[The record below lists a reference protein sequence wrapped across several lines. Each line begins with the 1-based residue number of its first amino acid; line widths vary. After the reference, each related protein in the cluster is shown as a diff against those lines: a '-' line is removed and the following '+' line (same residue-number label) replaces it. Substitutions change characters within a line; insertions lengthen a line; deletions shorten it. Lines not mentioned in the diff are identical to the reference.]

1 MCGILGY
8 ISEKE
13 IDQGKFKSLLSL
25 MDHRGPDDS
34 GTFFHKDRVAL
45 GQTRLSIIDLSDDG
59 HQPMISQCGNY
70 VIIFNGEIYNYQD
83 IRKELVGKDYKFAS
97 ATDTEAILNG
107 YIEYGSSIVE
117 KLNGMFA
124 FAIFDIAKNE
134 LFIARDRS
142 GIKPLYYYNCGD
154 DLVFSSEIRVL
165 KTISNEIDVESK
177 ILCLTFGHVP
187 EPNTI
192 YKKIKS
198 FPAGYYG
205 YYKNRNFRL
214 QKFSRYEFLPKVDDS
229 YDSVVSNVKTLL
241 HDSVKRHLISD
252 APIGTFLSGGLDS
265 SAITAIAAQYRNEL
279 NTLSLIFDEQKYS
292 EESYQDLVV
301 KRYNTKHTKYLINEK
316 YFLDSINGFIQ
327 SIDQPTCDGMNTFL
341 VSKAARDVGLKTV
354 LSGLGGDEIFYGY
367 PSFKF
372 MGKLRFADKLPGVIT
387 NYLSGYKKLKK
398 LKFLK
403 YDMNLKHYLPVRGI
417 FNATEIAKI
426 LDISETEIYKI
437 VHDFFIANYI
447 DYSCNSV
454 IDEAGFCE
462 LNLYMKNQLLRD
474 SDVFGMSNS
483 LEIRVP
489 FLDKELVDYVLRIPP
504 KLKFDNKINKKILA
518 DAVKP
523 LLPSEL
529 FTRKKMGF
537 TMPFDSWIRSNID
550 EFGFNRELKKQFLD
564 NKLHWSR
571 IWLLYILEK
580 FN

>member
-1 MCGILGY
+1 M
-8 ISEKE
+8 
-13 IDQGKFKSLLSL
+13 
-25 MDHRGPDDS
+25 
-34 GTFFHKDRVAL
+34 
-45 GQTRLSIIDLSDDG
+45 
-59 HQPMISQCGNY
+59 
-70 VIIFNGEIYNYQD
+70 
-83 IRKELVGKDYKFAS
+83 
-97 ATDTEAILNG
+97 
-107 YIEYGSSIVE
+107 
-117 KLNGMFA
+117 
-124 FAIFDIAKNE
+124 
-134 LFIARDRS
+134 
-142 GIKPLYYYNCGD
+142 
-154 DLVFSSEIRVL
+154 
-165 KTISNEIDVESK
+165 
-177 ILCLTFGHVP
+177 
-187 EPNTI
+187 
-192 YKKIKS
+192 
-198 FPAGYYG
+198 
-205 YYKNRNFRL
+205 
-214 QKFSRYEFLPKVDDS
+214 
-229 YDSVVSNVKTLL
+229 
-241 HDSVKRHLISD
+241 
-252 APIGTFLSGGLDS
+252 
-265 SAITAIAAQYRNEL
+265 
-279 NTLSLIFDEQKYS
+279 
-292 EESYQDLVV
+292 V